1 MIDKTVL
8 SMWKMT
14 RGKFTEKVE
23 KLAESELSL
32 KLDGMTIGELVYHTA
47 EVEYIFASWFF
58 DRETKTDML
67 ENIKEDKAAL
77 LQFLQEANDH
87 LIEAMTQLDAFKWN
101 EKVASRM
108 GETTPVES
116 IARLIYHTGIHAG
129 QITMIQ
135 KLATTE

>member
-1 MIDKTVL
+1 MIDNTVL

-23 KLAESELSL
+23 KLTESELSL

-58 DRETKTDML
+58 GCETKTDMPK
-67 ENIKEDKAAL
+67 NIKEEKAAL
-77 LQFLQEANDH
+77 LQFLQEANDD
-87 LIEAMTQLDAFKWN
+87 LIEAMTQLDVSKWS
-101 EKVASRM
+101 ERVATRM